1 MWRTITDNIV
11 IIHHLATGFIFT
23 GNAIAGGKN
32 VAVLVTPTWFVVTGK
47 FRLIELKIRIINARF
62 KSLLKRAFKRAS
74 VSPEATC
81 TNHGCVLQAEGA
93 FCASARI
100 CLISVS
106 VIGSGKNLRIDCRV
120 FTVVSKS
127 NIFISPI
134 YFL

>member
-32 VAVLVTPTWFVVTGK
+32 VAVLVTPTWFV
-47 FRLIELKIRIINARF
+47 
-62 KSLLKRAFKRAS
+62 KRAFKRAS